1 MAGIPDEVLA
11 HFRGIPLFSK
21 VSKGDL
27 RAIVSAADE
36 IDEPAGTVLVREG
49 EFRGEL
55 FVITAG
61 TASASQD
68 GKEVGTMGPGDHFG
82 EIALLCGGPRTATVT
97 AQTDVSLLMLAPT
110 PFLRVLR
117 AEPDLLDE
125 IMHAL
130 GERLRTHD
138 TAPA

>member
-1 MAGIPDEVLA
+1 MAGIPDEVLE

-49 EFRGEL
+49 EFRSEL

-61 TASASQD
+61 TATATME
-68 GKEVGTMGPGDHFG
+68 GRKARRMGPGDFFG

-97 AQTDVSLLMLAPT
+97 AETDVSIMILAPN

-117 AEPDLLDE
+117 AEPHLLDE
-125 IMHAL
+125 IMRAL
-130 GERLRTHD
+130 GERLRTHEP
-138 TAPA
+138 APV